1 MKPGVFTQLY
11 IHIIFS
17 PKYHDRLL
25 RREIRSE
32 VFSYISGIITNKG
45 HKSIIVNGVIDHVHI
60 LIGLNPKES
69 ISDIVGTIKR
79 DSSTFIN
86 DKKMFL
92 GKFHWQEGYGAFSH
106 SRSQLNAVYKYIQNQ
121 EEHHK
126 KKTFKE
132 EYMELLSKL
141 EVQYEERYLFEFFEN
156 VENE

>member
-11 IHIIFS
+11 IHLVFS
-17 PKYHDRLL
+17 PKYRERLL
-25 RREIRSE
+25 RKEIRSE

-60 LIGLNPKES
+60 LMGLNPKES
-69 ISDIVGTIKR
+69 ISDIVGSIKR

-86 DKKMFL
+86 VKKMFL
-92 GKFHWQEGYGAFSH
+92 SKLHWQDGYGAFSY
-106 SRSQLNAVYKYIQNQ
+106 SRSQLDAVYKYIQNQ

-126 KKTFKE
+126 KRTFKE
-132 EYMELLSKL
+132 EYTELLNKF
-141 EVQYEERYLFEFFEN
+141 EVQYDERYLFEFFEN